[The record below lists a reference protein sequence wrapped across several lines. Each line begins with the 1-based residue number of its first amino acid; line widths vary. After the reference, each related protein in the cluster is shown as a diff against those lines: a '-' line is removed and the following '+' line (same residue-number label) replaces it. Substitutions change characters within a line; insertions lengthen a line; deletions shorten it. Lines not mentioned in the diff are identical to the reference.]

1 MLPGDPFRRESLLPL
16 KIKKLEVRFEV
27 TNERNCLERAL
38 IHFSSFEKETVRLER
53 KKFLVTLRYNE
64 NDESE
69 ILIRLLQFGQFVK
82 VVAPEYM
89 VNLIKER
96 IFNQKSC

>member
-1 MLPGDPFRRESLLPL
+1 MPL
-16 KIKKLEVRFEV
+16 KIKKLEVRFEL

>member
-1 MLPGDPFRRESLLPL
+1 M
-16 KIKKLEVRFEV
+16 
-27 TNERNCLERAL
+27 
-38 IHFSSFEKETVRLER
+38 ER